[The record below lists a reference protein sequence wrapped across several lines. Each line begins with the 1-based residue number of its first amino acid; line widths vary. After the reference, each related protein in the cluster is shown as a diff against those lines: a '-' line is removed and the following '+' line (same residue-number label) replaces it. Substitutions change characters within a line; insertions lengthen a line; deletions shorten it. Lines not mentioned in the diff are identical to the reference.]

1 MKIVVLGAGSWGTA
15 LAIVLGRNGHD
26 VTLACR
32 NEEELAFLNSHHEN
46 MRYMPGFAIPA
57 SVSYCDFSGIPIESD
72 FTVVAVPSPAVRGC
86 LRDLSHRPSLIVSAA
101 KGLEPTT
108 GAHMTTVIN
117 ETIPS
122 ATVAALSGPNLAI
135 EIVRSVPSA
144 AVVASSDAAAADLVR
159 TAFMNARFRIYASD
173 DVVGVEL
180 AGALKNV
187 LALGAGMSDGLGFG
201 DNTKAALMARGLKE
215 MIALGLKMG
224 ARLETFLGIAGV
236 GDLFATAASS
246 LSRNYRL
253 GRALAEGSTMAEALT
268 TLGQVAEGA
277 KTAEAAA
284 ILALRH
290 DVELPIMLMI
300 EGVVRG
306 RISAKEAVVR
316 LMERDTREE
325 GVCVSQ

>member
-1 MKIVVLGAGSWGTA
+1 MDVVVLGGGSWGTA
-15 LAIVLGRNGHD
+15 LTILLARNGHD
-26 VTLACR
+26 VTLAVR
-32 NEEELAFLNSHHEN
+32 NPEELQFLNSHHEN
-46 MRYMPGFAIPA
+46 LRYLPGFAIPGH
-57 SVSYCDFSGIPIESD
+57 VKYSD
-72 FTVVAVPSPAVRGC
+72 FHDIPEHSDLTVVAVPSVAVRGC
-86 LRDLSHRPSLIVSAA
+86 LVNLKNKPAVVLSAA
-101 KGLEPTT
+101 KGLEPAT
-108 GAHMTTVIN
+108 GSMMSEVIAEILPDAH
-117 ETIPS
+117 
-122 ATVAALSGPNLAI
+122 VAALSGPNLAI

-144 AVVASSDAAAADLVR
+144 AVVASHDAEAADLVR
-159 TAFMNARFRIYASD
+159 NAFMNSRFRVYASD
-173 DVVGVEL
+173 DVIGVEL

-215 MIALGLKMG
+215 MITLGLKMG

-253 GRALAEGSTMAEALT
+253 GRALAEGVSLMDALE

-277 KTAEAAA
+277 KTSEAAV
-284 ILALRH
+284 ILAQRH
-290 DVELPIMLMI
+290 GVTLPIMTMI

-306 RISAKEAVVR
+306 RITAKEAVGR

-325 GVCVSQ
+325 GVCVS